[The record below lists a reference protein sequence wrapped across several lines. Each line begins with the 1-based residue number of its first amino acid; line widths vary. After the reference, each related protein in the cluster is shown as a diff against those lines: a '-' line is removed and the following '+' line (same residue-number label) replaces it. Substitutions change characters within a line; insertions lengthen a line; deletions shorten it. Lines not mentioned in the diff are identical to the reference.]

1 MTSKA
6 WIMESSASHCQ
17 EQEYY
22 LGSILLEV
30 DKEKPANGQI
40 WSQIIRDLD
49 QESIQRFIRV
59 DLSNFDQKEKN
70 EGSHLLLLPSGESE
84 ANSKR
89 KRLQMD

>member
-6 WIMESSASHCQ
+6 WIMESSASHCL

-22 LGSILLEV
+22 LDFYLLEV

-59 DLSNFDQKEKN
+59 DISNIDQKEKT
-70 EGSHLLLLPSGESE
+70 EGSPLLLLPSGESE

-89 KRLQMD
+89 KRLLMD